1 MCKLLRGKFLE
12 EEEDDEKEAKSG
24 KNWSPNGPTEAN
36 TRHSQFANLSGLRT
50 SFFHRHGKWRG

>member
-24 KNWSPNGPTEAN
+24 KNWAPNGPTKAK

-50 SFFHRHGKWRG
+50 SIFHRNGKWRG